1 MADNKI
7 ASMFL
12 RGIAGAFILNTGIG
26 KMNLPK
32 EGAEYIHGMAV
43 SGIPA
48 VKNIDPQLFAK
59 VISASEIGIG
69 ASLLLPVVPNKLAG
83 LMLGTFSSGLLS
95 MYFGE
100 ESNTEKDGIRPSQSG
115 LPLAKDS
122 WLFAIA
128 GALLTMK
135 K

>member
-1 MADNKI
+1 MRAKRERY
-7 ASMFL
+7 ALSL
-12 RGIAGAFILNTGIG
+12 R
-26 KMNLPK
+26 
-32 EGAEYIHGMAV
+32 V
-43 SGIPA
+43 
-48 VKNIDPQLFAK
+48 
-59 VISASEIGIG
+59 
-69 ASLLLPVVPNKLAG
+69 AG
-83 LMLGTFSSGLLS
+83 LMLGAFSSGLLS

-100 ESNTEKDGIRPSQSG
+100 ESNAEKDGICSSQSG

>member
-1 MADNKI
+1 
-7 ASMFL
+7 
-12 RGIAGAFILNTGIG
+12 
-26 KMNLPK
+26 
-32 EGAEYIHGMAV
+32 
-43 SGIPA
+43 
-48 VKNIDPQLFAK
+48 
-59 VISASEIGIG
+59 
-69 ASLLLPVVPNKLAG
+69 
-83 LMLGTFSSGLLS
+83 MLGAFSSGLLS

-115 LPLAKDS
+115 LSLAKDS